1 MPKKTEK
8 PEVVAELE
16 EAITEQIKAPRLN
29 IEFGREDLNE
39 MRDAINEL
47 YQR

>member
-1 MPKKTEK
+1 MAKKKIEDEAIEEAT
-8 PEVVAELE
+8 EVVETPSL
-16 EAITEQIKAPRLN
+16 RLTN
-29 IEFGREDLNE
+29 DFGRDDLNE

>member
-1 MPKKTEK
+1 MAKKIIEEEVAEETTE
-8 PEVVAELE
+8 EVVA
-16 EAITEQIKAPRLN
+16 PRLTN
-29 IEFGREDLNE
+29 DFGRDDLNE